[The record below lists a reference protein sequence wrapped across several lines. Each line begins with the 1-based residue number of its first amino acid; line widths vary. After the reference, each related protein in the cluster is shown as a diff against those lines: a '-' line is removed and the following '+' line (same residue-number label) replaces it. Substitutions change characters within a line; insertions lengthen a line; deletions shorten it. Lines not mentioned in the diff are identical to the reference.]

1 MDTLLW
7 PLRVVSPSLEQVRR
21 LARLGTQVIVL
32 IGGWGEGVGGRG
44 LEGRGRV
51 VLGVGS
57 RQRPGMVLSILQT
70 PRQRRPGPKVSAE
83 AEKPRPASVPH
94 LCILIYQEV
103 RDSGP
108 VQSMCHTRQASR
120 QGKVT
125 IPGLPKSLKVG
136 VHVCVCVC
144 VCLGSLPVQD
154 SSRQIYPDCLL
165 LVLTKSDGGRQ
176 G

>member
-1 MDTLLW
+1 M
-7 PLRVVSPSLEQVRR
+7 
-21 LARLGTQVIVL
+21 
-32 IGGWGEGVGGRG
+32 
-44 LEGRGRV
+44 

-70 PRQRRPGPKVSAE
+70 PRQRWPGPRVSAE
-83 AEKPRPASVPH
+83 AEKPHLASVPH

-165 LVLTKSDGGRQ
+165 PVLTKSDGGRQ

>member
-1 MDTLLW
+1 M
-7 PLRVVSPSLEQVRR
+7 
-21 LARLGTQVIVL
+21 
-32 IGGWGEGVGGRG
+32 
-44 LEGRGRV
+44 

-83 AEKPRPASVPH
+83 AEKPHLASVPH

-125 IPGLPKSLKVG
+125 IPGLSKSLKVG

-144 VCLGSLPVQD
+144 VCV
-154 SSRQIYPDCLL
+154 C
-165 LVLTKSDGGRQ
+165 V
-176 G
+176 